1 VNLFKIKTMP
11 RRILP
16 LLLALSGLLFSS
28 SALAICAKPD
38 YPAQSMQLEQEGV
51 AVIGLRLRTDG
62 TVSATIVLH
71 SSGFPALDQSA
82 QRRLSG
88 CVFTPPDDSSLW
100 DGIWLQVRYN
110 FFFLDDN
117 PLKGRTARKI
127 KRAVE
132 QGDADAHYHLSLILT
147 TVGAPDADRERALEL
162 LGSAAQAGV
171 AHAQYDVGVYYEK
184 ESVPADIPEAL
195 RWYEK
200 AAAQGDVMAIQRLK
214 LGKLLLQ

>member
-1 VNLFKIKTMP
+1 MP

-38 YPAQSMQLEQEGV
+38 YPAQSMQLAQEGV

-110 FFFLDDN
+110 FFSSTIIHS
-117 PLKGRTARKI
+117 R
-127 KRAVE
+127 
-132 QGDADAHYHLSLILT
+132 
-147 TVGAPDADRERALEL
+147 GAPRARS
-162 LGSAAQAGV
+162 SA
-171 AHAQYDVGVYYEK
+171 
-184 ESVPADIPEAL
+184 
-195 RWYEK
+195 RWNR
-200 AAAQGDVMAIQRLK
+200 AMLTHTITSA
-214 LGKLLLQ
+214 